1 MAVLYVVATPIGNL
15 QDLSP
20 RAIETL
26 RQADLIAAEDTR
38 VTMKLCQVF
47 DLHAKLTS
55 CHRHNEEG
63 KSGSIARKI
72 LEEDLICALTTDAG
86 TPGISDPGHELV
98 RACVE
103 LGIPVIPIPG
113 CCAAVS
119 AISVSGFDAREFT
132 FYGFPPR
139 EKKALREKL
148 RIIRNGAPVAVLHE
162 SPHRVTEL
170 IETVEQEIPE
180 ARLAVC
186 CDLTKVYEKTLYG
199 SPAEVLAAL
208 KANPKA
214 ERGEYCIVMDLS
226 GAERAAET
234 ETVPTDISPESLL
247 VEEMKTGKT
256 LREAQDALTERGYK
270 KNAVKQAAITLKNMF
285 S

>member
-20 RAIETL
+20 RAVETL
-26 RQADLIAAEDTR
+26 RRADLIAAEDTR

-55 CHRHNEEG
+55 CHRHNEEE

-72 LEEDLICALTTDAG
+72 LEEDLVCALTTDAG

-119 AISVSGFDAREFT
+119 AISVCGFDAREFT

-148 RIIRNGAPVAVLHE
+148 RAIRNGAPVAVLHE

-170 IETVEQEIPE
+170 METVGQEIPE

-226 GAERAAET
+226 GINRTKET
-234 ETVPTDISPESLL
+234 ETAAADASPESLL

-256 LREAQDALTERGYK
+256 LREAQEALIERGIK
-270 KNAVKQAAITLKNMF
+270 KNAVKQAAINLKKMF
-285 S
+285 E